1 MRFAVA
7 LMLLM
12 CLCATP
18 ALAGSSSHGSKE
30 KVEREKGSGFAGPRI
45 PTIQMPTLVTPVV
58 IDGDLHHYVFLS
70 ITLELTRDE
79 HKNMMLEKIP
89 YLQDAFLREVHAG
102 TVAKDKDP
110 TVLDEEG
117 IRARLMRVSVTV
129 VGPDVVK
136 AITMRNVVQGVAVAP
151 AVH

>member
-1 MRFAVA
+1 VRFAVA

-18 ALAGSSSHGSKE
+18 ALASSSSHGSKD

-70 ITLELTRDE
+70 ITLELTSDE

-110 TVLDEEG
+110 SVLDEEG

-129 VGPDVVK
+129 IGTNVVK